1 MVLDLTIIIHVNTR
15 GLWYLND
22 HLFSQG
28 ILMYSKTFSRS
39 IHFFFNS
46 VERLDTSTSVLK
58 IC

>member
-28 ILMYSKTFSRS
+28 ILMYSKTS